1 MGWFKDFFFGDMD
14 EEIDTYEDTSSR
26 KVEKK
31 TKQQAPEVVVPK
43 SNVTAVTAIK
53 TKERTI
59 RNKRPVAYKT
69 APKQKH
75 MQPVKRQMKT
85 QMVYQYPKGEFRFP
99 LIPDKQKSQ
108 PIQPKKQPV
117 TERQVAETQ
126 PVKEETRKRPFTA
139 TDVPSPVY
147 AFNKRPSKFEF
158 AVTEAEEL
166 STIQEDLTI
175 APVDLL
181 DSAEAE
187 TIAFDTELNR
197 QIEEEVVSVPVT
209 EEIVTEQPEV
219 EATPEPVEQQEPA
232 RVSLITE
239 EPAQTKTTT
248 RSKQV
253 ESNRQ
258 EQLLKS
264 RIPFNVMMVKKDK
277 QALQKEEAQ
286 EINVQQPVEVEAE
299 QTNSVREAQVTTASY
314 PTNYEFPSFSLLH
327 PPVSKREDDSWLQM
341 QQEMLDETLENFNVQ
356 ASVVNRTQGPAVTRF
371 EVQPEKGVKVSKITN
386 LTDDIKLNLAAKD
399 IRIEAPIPGKSTVGI
414 EIPNQTSRPVMLSE
428 LMNTEA
434 FQSSTSPL
442 TAALGLDISGT
453 PIITDLQKMPHGLI
467 AGATGSGKSVCIN
480 SLLVSLLYK
489 ATPDQLKLLLIDPKM
504 VELAPY
510 NRIPHLVSPVITDA
524 KAATVA
530 LKWAVE
536 EMERR
541 YQLFSHTG
549 VRNMEKYNEYA
560 SHPDHT
566 GEKLPYI
573 LIVIDELADLMMVA
587 PNDVEESISRI
598 AQKARACGIH
608 MIVAT
613 QRPSVDVITGLIKAN
628 IPTRVSFSVSSQID
642 SRTIL
647 DASGA
652 EKLLGKG
659 DMLFLPS
666 GASKPVRLQG
676 TFVSDEEIDA
686 VVAHVRSQ
694 GEADY
699 IFEEQELLVKETA
712 KENTDELFEEACDF
726 VLSQNAASTS
736 LLQRHFRIGYN
747 RAARLMESLENH
759 QIVSGINGSK
769 PRDVIITKDQLA
781 KLRNKES

>member
-31 TKQQAPEVVVPK
+31 TKQQAPEVTVPK
-43 SNVTAVTAIK
+43 SNVTAIK

-59 RNKRPVAYKT
+59 RNERPVAYKT

-108 PIQPKKQPV
+108 PIQPKKQPI

-175 APVDLL
+175 TPVDLL

-187 TIAFDTELNR
+187 TIAFDAELNR
-197 QIEEEVVSVPVT
+197 QIEEEVVSVPVM
-209 EEIVTEQPEV
+209 EEVVTEQPEV
-219 EATPEPVEQQEPA
+219 EVNPEPVEQQEPA

-299 QTNSVREAQVTTASY
+299 QMNTVREAQVTTASY

>member
-43 SNVTAVTAIK
+43 SNVTAIK

-108 PIQPKKQPV
+108 PIQPKKQPI

-126 PVKEETRKRPFTA
+126 PIKEETRKRPFTA

-187 TIAFDTELNR
+187 TIAFDAELNR

-209 EEIVTEQPEV
+209 EEVVTEQPEAEV
-219 EATPEPVEQQEPA
+219 TPEPVEQQEPA

-299 QTNSVREAQVTTASY
+299 QMNTVREAQVTTASY

>member
-43 SNVTAVTAIK
+43 SNVTAIK

-59 RNKRPVAYKT
+59 RNERPVAYKT

-108 PIQPKKQPV
+108 PIQPKKQPI

-209 EEIVTEQPEV
+209 EEVVTEQPEV
-219 EATPEPVEQQEPA
+219 EVTPEPVEQQEPA

-277 QALQKEEAQ
+277 QALQKEDVQ
-286 EINVQQPVEVEAE
+286 EINVQQPVEIEAE
-299 QTNSVREAQVTTASY
+299 QTNIVQQTQVATASY

-434 FQSSTSPL
+434 FQTSASPL

>member
-31 TKQQAPEVVVPK
+31 TKQQVPEVVVPK
-43 SNVTAVTAIK
+43 SNVTAIK

-59 RNKRPVAYKT
+59 RSERPVAYKT

-108 PIQPKKQPV
+108 PIQPKKQPI

-209 EEIVTEQPEV
+209 EEVVTEQPEV
-219 EATPEPVEQQEPA
+219 EVTPEPVEQQEPA

-299 QTNSVREAQVTTASY
+299 QINTVREAQVTTASY

>member
-14 EEIDTYEDTSSR
+14 KEIDTYEDTSSR

-31 TKQQAPEVVVPK
+31 TKQQAPEVTVPK
-43 SNVTAVTAIK
+43 SNVTAIK

-59 RNKRPVAYKT
+59 RNERPVAYKT

-108 PIQPKKQPV
+108 PIQPKKQPI

-175 APVDLL
+175 TPVDLL

-187 TIAFDTELNR
+187 TIAFDAELNR
-197 QIEEEVVSVPVT
+197 QIEEEVVSVPVM
-209 EEIVTEQPEV
+209 EEVVTEQPEV
-219 EATPEPVEQQEPA
+219 EVNPEPVEQQEPA

-277 QALQKEEAQ
+277 QALQKEDAQ
-286 EINVQQPVEVEAE
+286 EINVQQPVEIEAE
-299 QTNSVREAQVTTASY
+299 QTNIVQQTQVATAPY
-314 PTNYEFPSFSLLH
+314 PTNYEFPSFGLLH

-434 FQSSTSPL
+434 FQTSASPL

>member
-31 TKQQAPEVVVPK
+31 TKQQAPEVTVPK
-43 SNVTAVTAIK
+43 SNVTAIK

-59 RNKRPVAYKT
+59 RNERPVAYKT

-108 PIQPKKQPV
+108 PIQPKKQPI

-209 EEIVTEQPEV
+209 EEVVTEQPEV
-219 EATPEPVEQQEPA
+219 EVTPESVEQQEPA

-299 QTNSVREAQVTTASY
+299 QTNTVREAQVATASY

>member
-14 EEIDTYEDTSSR
+14 EEIDTYENTPTK

-31 TKQQAPEVVVPK
+31 VTYAPEVEPK
-43 SNVTAVTAIK
+43 SKVTAIK
-53 TKERTI
+53 TKERNT
-59 RNKRPVAYKT
+59 RNVRPTPKRVV
-69 APKQKH
+69 PKQKQL
-75 MQPVKRQMKT
+75 QPVKRQVKT

-99 LIPDKQKSQ
+99 LIPDKPVNQ
-108 PIQPKKQPV
+108 PIQTQKQTQKQPTRAMHQTSEKPV
-117 TERQVAETQ
+117 
-126 PVKEETRKRPFTA
+126 VKEETRKRPFAA

-158 AVTEAEEL
+158 AVSEPDEIAE
-166 STIQEDLTI
+166 IQEDLTI
-175 APVDLL
+175 PPVDLPEL
-181 DSAEAE
+181 AEAE
-187 TIAFDTELNR
+187 TIAFDTEIEK
-197 QIEEEVVSVPVT
+197 QIEDTYPEEVGIEEVVEEPVLASN
-209 EEIVTEQPEV
+209 
-219 EATPEPVEQQEPA
+219 EATPVEPA
-232 RVSLITE
+232 PKRVTLIQE
-239 EPAQTKTTT
+239 ETTQVP
-248 RSKQV
+248 RQKKQV
-253 ESNRQ
+253 EASRQ
-258 EQLLKS
+258 EQMLKS

-277 QALQKEEAQ
+277 QALQKEPAAEIVQ
-286 EINVQQPVEVEAE
+286 EKEVITENIQPVAITEE
-299 QTNSVREAQVTTASY
+299 RQVAPEY
-314 PTNYEFPSFSLLH
+314 PSNYQFPSFGLLH

-341 QQEMLDETLENFNVQ
+341 QQEMLDETLENFNVH

-434 FQSSTSPL
+434 FQSSKSPL

-699 IFEEQELLVKETA
+699 IFEEQELLVKESV

-781 KLRNKES
+781 KLRNKET

>member
-14 EEIDTYEDTSSR
+14 EEIDTYENTPTK

-31 TKQQAPEVVVPK
+31 VERASEVAPK
-43 SNVTAVTAIK
+43 SNVTAIK

-59 RNKRPVAYKT
+59 RKERPMPSKT
-69 APKQKH
+69 MPKQKQL
-75 MQPVKRQMKT
+75 QPVKRNVKT

-99 LIPDKQKSQ
+99 LIPDK
-108 PIQPKKQPV
+108 PVNQPKQSQTQPKRNIRQNTEQPV
-117 TERQVAETQ
+117 A
-126 PVKEETRKRPFTA
+126 KEEVRKRPFAA

-158 AVTEAEEL
+158 AVSQVEEIQEEL
-166 STIQEDLTI
+166 TIP
-175 APVDLL
+175 PVD
-181 DSAEAE
+181 SPEFAEAE
-187 TIAFDTELNR
+187 TIAFDTEIEK
-197 QIEEEVVSVPVT
+197 QIEETYPDEVGVEEIAAEEPILVDEVVETVEEAPKRVT
-209 EEIVTEQPEV
+209 LIQEEANQPTTSSSKKQQV
-219 EATPEPVEQQEPA
+219 EA
-232 RVSLITE
+232 
-239 EPAQTKTTT
+239 
-248 RSKQV
+248 
-253 ESNRQ
+253 NRQ
-258 EQLLKS
+258 EQMLKS

-277 QALQKEEAQ
+277 QALQKEQ
-286 EINVQQPVEVEAE
+286 TTEIIPEKTIKTDNSQPTSEQVEKAVIADN
-299 QTNSVREAQVTTASY
+299 QTDYQ
-314 PTNYEFPSFSLLH
+314 FPSFGLLH

-356 ASVVNRTQGPAVTRF
+356 ANVVNRTQGPAVTRF

-386 LTDDIKLNLAAKD
+386 LTDDIKLSLAAKD

-434 FQSSTSPL
+434 FQSSASPL

-694 GEADY
+694 GEANY
-699 IFEEQELLVKETA
+699 IFEEQELLVKESV

-781 KLRNKES
+781 KLRNKET

>member
-14 EEIDTYEDTSSR
+14 EEIDTYENTPTK

-31 TKQQAPEVVVPK
+31 VERASEVAPK
-43 SNVTAVTAIK
+43 SNVTAIK

-59 RNKRPVAYKT
+59 RKERPMPSKT
-69 APKQKH
+69 MPKQKQL
-75 MQPVKRQMKT
+75 QPVKRNVKT

-99 LIPDKQKSQ
+99 LIPDKPVNQPTQSQ
-108 PIQPKKQPV
+108 TQPKRNIRQNTEQPV
-117 TERQVAETQ
+117 A
-126 PVKEETRKRPFTA
+126 KEEVRKRPFAA

-158 AVTEAEEL
+158 AVSQVEEIQEEL
-166 STIQEDLTI
+166 TIP
-175 APVDLL
+175 PVD
-181 DSAEAE
+181 SPEFAEAE
-187 TIAFDTELNR
+187 TIAFDTEIEK
-197 QIEEEVVSVPVT
+197 QIEETYPDEVGV
-209 EEIVTEQPEV
+209 EEIAAEEPILVDEEV
-219 EATPEPVEQQEPA
+219 ETVEEAPKRVTLIQEEANQP
-232 RVSLITE
+232 
-239 EPAQTKTTT
+239 TT
-248 RSKQV
+248 SSAKKQQV
-253 ESNRQ
+253 EANRQ
-258 EQLLKS
+258 EQMLKS

-277 QALQKEEAQ
+277 QALQKEQ
-286 EINVQQPVEVEAE
+286 TTEIIPEKTIKTDNSQPTSEQVEKTVIADN
-299 QTNSVREAQVTTASY
+299 QTDYQ
-314 PTNYEFPSFSLLH
+314 FPSFGLLH

-341 QQEMLDETLENFNVQ
+341 QQEMLNETLENFNVQ
-356 ASVVNRTQGPAVTRF
+356 ANVVNRTQGPAVTRF

-386 LTDDIKLNLAAKD
+386 LTDDIKLSLAAKD

-434 FQSSTSPL
+434 FQSSASPL

-694 GEADY
+694 GEANY
-699 IFEEQELLVKETA
+699 IFEEQELLVKESV

-781 KLRNKES
+781 KLRNKET

>member
-31 TKQQAPEVVVPK
+31 TKQLAPEVVVPK
-43 SNVTAVTAIK
+43 SNVTAIK

-59 RNKRPVAYKT
+59 RNERPVAYKT

-108 PIQPKKQPV
+108 PIQPKKQPI

-209 EEIVTEQPEV
+209 EEVVTEQPEAEV
-219 EATPEPVEQQEPA
+219 TPEPVEQQEPA

-299 QTNSVREAQVTTASY
+299 QMNTVREAQVTTASY

>member
-14 EEIDTYEDTSSR
+14 EEIDAYEDTSSR

-31 TKQQAPEVVVPK
+31 TKQQAPEVTVPK
-43 SNVTAVTAIK
+43 SNVTAIK

-59 RNKRPVAYKT
+59 RNERPVAYKT

-108 PIQPKKQPV
+108 PIQPKKQPI

-209 EEIVTEQPEV
+209 EEVVTEQPEV
-219 EATPEPVEQQEPA
+219 EVTPEPVEQQEPA

-277 QALQKEEAQ
+277 QALQKEDAQ
-286 EINVQQPVEVEAE
+286 EINVQQPVEIEAE
-299 QTNSVREAQVTTASY
+299 QTNIVQQTQVATAPY
-314 PTNYEFPSFSLLH
+314 PTNYEFPSFGLLH

-434 FQSSTSPL
+434 FQTSASPL

>member
-43 SNVTAVTAIK
+43 SNVTAIK

-59 RNKRPVAYKT
+59 RNERPVAYKT

-108 PIQPKKQPV
+108 PIQPKKQPI

-166 STIQEDLTI
+166 STIQENLTI
-175 APVDLL
+175 TPVDLL

-187 TIAFDTELNR
+187 TIAFDAELNR

-209 EEIVTEQPEV
+209 EEVLTEQPEV
-219 EATPEPVEQQEPA
+219 EVNPEPVEQQEPA

-239 EPAQTKTTT
+239 EPAQTKITT

-277 QALQKEEAQ
+277 QALQKEDAQ
-286 EINVQQPVEVEAE
+286 EINVQQPVEIEAE
-299 QTNSVREAQVTTASY
+299 QTNIVQQTQVATAPY
-314 PTNYEFPSFSLLH
+314 PTNYEFPSFGLLH

-434 FQSSTSPL
+434 FQTSASPL

>member
-43 SNVTAVTAIK
+43 SNVTAIK

-59 RNKRPVAYKT
+59 RSERPVAYKT

-108 PIQPKKQPV
+108 PIQPKKQPI

-209 EEIVTEQPEV
+209 EEVVTEQPEV
-219 EATPEPVEQQEPA
+219 EVTPEPVEQQEPA

-277 QALQKEEAQ
+277 QALQKEDVQ
-286 EINVQQPVEVEAE
+286 EINVQQPVEIEAE
-299 QTNSVREAQVTTASY
+299 QTNIVQQTQVATASY

-434 FQSSTSPL
+434 FQTSASPL

-759 QIVSGINGSK
+759 QIV
-769 PRDVIITKDQLA
+769 
-781 KLRNKES
+781 

>member
-43 SNVTAVTAIK
+43 SNVTAIK

-59 RNKRPVAYKT
+59 RSERPVAYKT

-108 PIQPKKQPV
+108 PIQPKKQPI

-139 TDVPSPVY
+139 TDVPSPIY

-209 EEIVTEQPEV
+209 EEVVTEQPEV
-219 EATPEPVEQQEPA
+219 EVTPEPVEQQEPA

-277 QALQKEEAQ
+277 QALQKEDVQ
-286 EINVQQPVEVEAE
+286 EINVQQPVEIEAE
-299 QTNSVREAQVTTASY
+299 QTNIVQQTQVATASY

-434 FQSSTSPL
+434 FQTSASPL

>member
-14 EEIDTYEDTSSR
+14 EEVDTYENTPTK

-31 TKQQAPEVVVPK
+31 VERASEVAPK
-43 SNVTAVTAIK
+43 SNVTAIK

-59 RNKRPVAYKT
+59 RKERPMPSKT
-69 APKQKH
+69 MPKQKQL
-75 MQPVKRQMKT
+75 QPVKRNVKT

-99 LIPDKQKSQ
+99 LIPDK
-108 PIQPKKQPV
+108 PVNQPKQSQTQPKRNIRQNTEQPV
-117 TERQVAETQ
+117 A
-126 PVKEETRKRPFTA
+126 KEEVRKRPFAA

-158 AVTEAEEL
+158 AVSQAEE
-166 STIQEDLTI
+166 IQEELTI
-175 APVDLL
+175 PPVD
-181 DSAEAE
+181 SPEFAEAE
-187 TIAFDTELNR
+187 TIAFDTEIEK
-197 QIEEEVVSVPVT
+197 QIEENYPDEVGV
-209 EEIVTEQPEV
+209 EEIAAEEPILVDEEV
-219 EATPEPVEQQEPA
+219 ETVEEAPKRVTLIQEEANQPTTPSAKKQ
-232 RVSLITE
+232 
-239 EPAQTKTTT
+239 
-248 RSKQV
+248 QV
-253 ESNRQ
+253 EANRQ
-258 EQLLKS
+258 EQMLKS

-277 QALQKEEAQ
+277 QALQKEQ
-286 EINVQQPVEVEAE
+286 TTEIIPEKTIKTDNSQPTSEQVEKTVIADN
-299 QTNSVREAQVTTASY
+299 QTDYQ
-314 PTNYEFPSFSLLH
+314 FPSFGLLH

-356 ASVVNRTQGPAVTRF
+356 ANVVNRTQGPAVTRF

-386 LTDDIKLNLAAKD
+386 LTDDIKLSLAAKD

-434 FQSSTSPL
+434 FQSSASPL

-694 GEADY
+694 GEANY
-699 IFEEQELLVKETA
+699 IFEEQELLVKESV

-781 KLRNKES
+781 KLRNKET

>member
-1 MGWFKDFFFGDMD
+1 M
-14 EEIDTYEDTSSR
+14 
-26 KVEKK
+26 
-31 TKQQAPEVVVPK
+31 
-43 SNVTAVTAIK
+43 
-53 TKERTI
+53 
-59 RNKRPVAYKT
+59 
-69 APKQKH
+69 
-75 MQPVKRQMKT
+75 
-85 QMVYQYPKGEFRFP
+85 
-99 LIPDKQKSQ
+99 
-108 PIQPKKQPV
+108 
-117 TERQVAETQ
+117 Q

-175 APVDLL
+175 APADLL

-209 EEIVTEQPEV
+209 EEVVTEQPEAEV
-219 EATPEPVEQQEPA
+219 TPEPVEQQEPA

-299 QTNSVREAQVTTASY
+299 QTNTVREAQVATASY

>member
-43 SNVTAVTAIK
+43 SNVTAIK

-59 RNKRPVAYKT
+59 RSERPVAYKT

-108 PIQPKKQPV
+108 PIQPKKQPI

-209 EEIVTEQPEV
+209 EEVVTEQPEV
-219 EATPEPVEQQEPA
+219 EVTPEPVEQQEPA

-258 EQLLKS
+258 EQLIKS

-277 QALQKEEAQ
+277 QALQKEDVQ
-286 EINVQQPVEVEAE
+286 EINVQQPVEIEAE
-299 QTNSVREAQVTTASY
+299 QTNIVQQTQVATASY

-434 FQSSTSPL
+434 FQTSASPL

>member
-1 MGWFKDFFFGDMD
+1 M
-14 EEIDTYEDTSSR
+14 
-26 KVEKK
+26 
-31 TKQQAPEVVVPK
+31 
-43 SNVTAVTAIK
+43 
-53 TKERTI
+53 
-59 RNKRPVAYKT
+59 
-69 APKQKH
+69 
-75 MQPVKRQMKT
+75 
-85 QMVYQYPKGEFRFP
+85 
-99 LIPDKQKSQ
+99 
-108 PIQPKKQPV
+108 
-117 TERQVAETQ
+117 
-126 PVKEETRKRPFTA
+126 
-139 TDVPSPVY
+139 
-147 AFNKRPSKFEF
+147 
-158 AVTEAEEL
+158 
-166 STIQEDLTI
+166 
-175 APVDLL
+175 L

-209 EEIVTEQPEV
+209 EEVVTEQPEV
-219 EATPEPVEQQEPA
+219 EVTPEPVEQQEPA

-277 QALQKEEAQ
+277 QALQKEDAQ
-286 EINVQQPVEVEAE
+286 EINVQQPVEIEAE
-299 QTNSVREAQVTTASY
+299 QTNIVQQTQVATAPY
-314 PTNYEFPSFSLLH
+314 PTNYEFPSFGLLH

-434 FQSSTSPL
+434 FQTSASPL

>member
-14 EEIDTYEDTSSR
+14 EEIDTYENTPTK

-31 TKQQAPEVVVPK
+31 VTYAPEVEPK
-43 SNVTAVTAIK
+43 SKVTAIK
-53 TKERTI
+53 TKERNT
-59 RNKRPVAYKT
+59 RTVRPTPKSVV
-69 APKQKH
+69 PKQKH
-75 MQPVKRQMKT
+75 LQPVKRQVKT

-99 LIPDKQKSQ
+99 LIPDKPVNQ
-108 PIQPKKQPV
+108 PIQTQKQ
-117 TERQVAETQ
+117 TQ
-126 PVKEETRKRPFTA
+126 PTRTMHQTSEKPVVKEETRKRPFAA

-158 AVTEAEEL
+158 AVSEPDEIAE
-166 STIQEDLTI
+166 IQEDLTI
-175 APVDLL
+175 PPVDLPEL
-181 DSAEAE
+181 AEAE
-187 TIAFDTELNR
+187 TIAFDTEIEK
-197 QIEEEVVSVPVT
+197 QIEDTYPEEVGIEEVV
-209 EEIVTEQPEV
+209 E
-219 EATPEPVEQQEPA
+219 EPVLASNEASPVEPA
-232 RVSLITE
+232 PKRVTLIQE
-239 EPAQTKTTT
+239 ETTQVPKQK
-248 RSKQV
+248 KQV
-253 ESNRQ
+253 EASRQ
-258 EQLLKS
+258 EQMLKS

-277 QALQKEEAQ
+277 QALQKEPAAEIVQ
-286 EINVQQPVEVEAE
+286 EKEVITENIQPVAITEE
-299 QTNSVREAQVTTASY
+299 RQVAPEY
-314 PTNYEFPSFSLLH
+314 PSNYQFPSFGLLH

-341 QQEMLDETLENFNVQ
+341 QQEMLDETLENFNVH

-434 FQSSTSPL
+434 FQSSKSPL

-453 PIITDLQKMPHGLI
+453 PIITDLQKMPHSLI

-699 IFEEQELLVKETA
+699 IFEEQELLVKESV

-781 KLRNKES
+781 KLRNKET

>member
-26 KVEKK
+26 KVEKQV
-31 TKQQAPEVVVPK
+31 KQRAPEVVPK
-43 SNVTAVTAIK
+43 SNVTAIK

-59 RNKRPVAYKT
+59 RNERPVAYKT
-69 APKQKH
+69 VPKQKPV
-75 MQPVKRQMKT
+75 QAVKRQMKT

-99 LIPDKQKSQ
+99 LIPDKQVSQ
-108 PIQPKKQPV
+108 PIQPKKQPII
-117 TERQVAETQ
+117 ERQVAEKPQ
-126 PVKEETRKRPFTA
+126 PVKTETRKRPFTA

-147 AFNKRPSKFEF
+147 AFKKRPSKFEF
-158 AVTEAEEL
+158 AVSEAEEFTEL
-166 STIQEDLTI
+166 QEDLTI

-181 DSAEAE
+181 ESAEAE
-187 TIAFDTELNR
+187 TIALDMELDR
-197 QIEEEVVSVPVT
+197 QLEAEFKE
-209 EEIVTEQPEV
+209 EEIVTAPE
-219 EATPEPVEQQEPA
+219 EAIVSEPEPIEAAPISEPVEPE

-239 EPAQTKTTT
+239 EQTQTAPPA
-248 RSKQV
+248 RNAQV

-258 EQLLKS
+258 EQMLKS

-277 QALQKEEAQ
+277 QALQKEEVAS
-286 EINVQQPVEVEAE
+286 EKPATIEAQPVVT
-299 QTNSVREAQVTTASY
+299 QQAQPVTATY
-314 PTNYEFPSFSLLH
+314 PSNYEFPSFGLLH

-341 QQEMLDETLENFNVQ
+341 QQEMLNETLENFNVH

-386 LTDDIKLNLAAKD
+386 LTDDIKLSLAAKD

-434 FQSSTSPL
+434 FQSSESPL

-699 IFEEQELLVKETA
+699 IFEEQELLVKESV

-747 RAARLMESLENH
+747 RAARLMEALEDH